1 MCVSINLLLAKT
13 LKESINNLRDVQRD
27 GRVAVVGSSG
37 LVEKKRKKGE
47 GTQKRMQQENMVE
60 DSKKKVTLLFIQLFV
75 TSSKLKF

>member
-37 LVEKKRKKGE
+37 LVEKKKRKGKGHRKE
-47 GTQKRMQQENMVE
+47 CNKKTWWKIAKR
-60 DSKKKVTLLFIQLFV
+60 K
-75 TSSKLKF
+75 